1 MENAAVVLREGLTG
15 RDDLLD
21 QRAVIGQIGDGGQQP
36 TVAQLALNHH
46 IILNAHLYI
55 VSCYIEMDK
64 TSWKPSSIIKVNE
77 LGEFY
82 PMSFLK
88 CRLVQF
94 QCLKSFTYKQSTNN
108 TCSYPDST

>member
-1 MENAAVVLREGLTG
+1 MAKKIVFKPRAERVEPEMEDAAVVLREGLTG

-64 TSWKPSSIIKVNE
+64 AS
-77 LGEFY
+77 G
-82 PMSFLK
+82 
-88 CRLVQF
+88 
-94 QCLKSFTYKQSTNN
+94 TNSN
-108 TCSYPDST
+108 LALI